1 MGDLS
6 NQKVF
11 ARLFRDGLINMG
23 YSNIFETRPIL
34 RSATFDR
41 IEGMML
47 GLAIGDSL
55 GNTTESRVPK
65 DRTQEHGQI
74 TDYLP
79 NKHAGNR
86 RIGLPSDDTQLAFW
100 TLEQLIEDKRF
111 VPEHVAKRFS
121 RGRIFGIGNAVREY
135 LRNYKSGLDWYRS
148 GTRSSGNGA
157 LMRIAPMLIPYLKTS
172 DESLWVDTVLSALI
186 THNDSAS
193 ISSCVSFINIL
204 VNLISYDR
212 VPDPQ
217 WWPETF
223 ITVAKELEND
233 YLYESWSPYC
243 ENYRGTLWQF
253 VSDNVPEAYKQGKS
267 VLDACNFWYSGAYL
281 LETVPSVLYILM
293 KYAGDPEQAIIRAVN
308 DTRDNDTIAALV
320 GAAVGA
326 LHGKKVMP
334 ERWIEGL
341 LGRTGEYDDRHIF
354 ELLASAKAIWGN

>member
-1 MGDLS
+1 
-6 NQKVF
+6 
-11 ARLFRDGLINMG
+11 
-23 YSNIFETRPIL
+23 
-34 RSATFDR
+34 
-41 IEGMML
+41 
-47 GLAIGDSL
+47 
-55 GNTTESRVPK
+55 
-65 DRTQEHGQI
+65 
-74 TDYLP
+74 
-79 NKHAGNR
+79 
-86 RIGLPSDDTQLAFW
+86 
-100 TLEQLIEDKRF
+100 
-111 VPEHVAKRFS
+111 
-121 RGRIFGIGNAVREY
+121 
-135 LRNYKSGLDWYRS
+135 
-148 GTRSSGNGA
+148 
-157 LMRIAPMLIPYLKTS
+157 MLIPYLKTS